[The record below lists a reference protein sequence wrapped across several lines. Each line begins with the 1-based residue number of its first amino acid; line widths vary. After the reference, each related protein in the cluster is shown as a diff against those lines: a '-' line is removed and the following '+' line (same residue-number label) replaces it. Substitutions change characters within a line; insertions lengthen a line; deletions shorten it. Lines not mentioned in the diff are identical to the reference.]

1 MTKHKF
7 GYYSFDCPI
16 TFTLSVFEGKWK
28 WLMIYILMKEGT
40 LRYGELKKHLP
51 KITHKM
57 LSSQLKE
64 LEKMQ
69 LILRKVYNQIPPK
82 VEYSLTK
89 KGKTLLPIIDQM
101 CEWGYNN
108 WPSKTRI
115 PDKA

>member
-28 WLMIYILMKEGT
+28 WLMIYILMEEGT

-69 LILRKVYNQIPPK
+69 LILRKVYDQIPPK

-101 CEWGYNN
+101 CEWGYKN
-108 WPSKTRI
+108 WPENTKR